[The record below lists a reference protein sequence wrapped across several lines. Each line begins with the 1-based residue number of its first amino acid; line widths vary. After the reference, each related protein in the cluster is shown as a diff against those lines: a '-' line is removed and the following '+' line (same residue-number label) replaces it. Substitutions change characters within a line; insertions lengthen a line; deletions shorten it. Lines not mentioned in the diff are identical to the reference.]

1 MDTGLKLYL
10 YQRNTLFK
18 KIAFS
23 NNKKHLVV
31 IGSGDQASIK
41 LSNKLISSNHVQLVY
56 DTNNK
61 LHLQDLNSTNGTFLN
76 GEKISSSKTYIVN
89 PKDTIQL
96 AAADGVLIVVEALAS
111 TPIKENKVNILD
123 KLKNKSKVVIGRATD
138 CDVILHSESVSR
150 QHAEVTKN
158 MKGSYFIKDL
168 NSTNGTFVNGHKV
181 KGSQTILLTD
191 KIFIGK
197 LQLSLGGVTKDLS
210 EELAICVKG
219 IEKEFVNN
227 GNTIKVLSKMD
238 LAIPSKSL
246 LAIMGPSGCG
256 KTTLMNT
263 LNGVSPA
270 TNGKV
275 YLFGQELI
283 SNYEYLKTQ
292 IGYVPQDDT
301 IHRQLT
307 VRQSLY
313 YTAKLRL
320 NNFTESEIDAKI
332 DKILDQLGVL
342 HVKNN
347 LISKISGGQRKRVC
361 IAVELLSE
369 PLILFLDEPTSPLD
383 PQTIEDFLNILKDLS
398 NRGTTVVMVTH
409 KPEDLDYM
417 DEVIFLAKGG
427 FPAYFG
433 DSKSYKSYFGVKTAV
448 SVFSL
453 LSDSYWKDK
462 YRNPRPVSVV
472 TETENT
478 LSKSLNKSFL
488 EQYTWLSKRYFK
500 IKTNDKVNS
509 LVMLLQAPI
518 IAMLICI
525 IFDNITP
532 AVPFITALSAI
543 WFGTNNA
550 AREIVSELSIYK
562 RERMF
567 NMDISPY
574 VLSKISVLAFFSI
587 VQSAIFIGILYL
599 RYSSNDSI
607 LDYKDPFSA
616 FIWMSFLS
624 IAATFLGLL
633 LSATLATAE
642 KVMTIVPIVLIP
654 QIMLAGLVAKINTP
668 YVELI
673 SYLTFTRWGT
683 EGFNAIQKE
692 VIILKPNITLEPVE
706 TVSNA
711 IDNLKSQFY
720 EEYSTWFGDFA
731 GSLMLDTIAVLILM
745 ALMTYFIF
753 KQLKKKVEVL

>member
-1 MDTGLKLYL
+1 M
-10 YQRNTLFK
+10 
-18 KIAFS
+18 
-23 NNKKHLVV
+23 
-31 IGSGDQASIK
+31 
-41 LSNKLISSNHVQLVY
+41 
-56 DTNNK
+56 
-61 LHLQDLNSTNGTFLN
+61 
-76 GEKISSSKTYIVN
+76 
-89 PKDTIQL
+89 
-96 AAADGVLIVVEALAS
+96 
-111 TPIKENKVNILD
+111 
-123 KLKNKSKVVIGRATD
+123 
-138 CDVILHSESVSR
+138 
-150 QHAEVTKN
+150 
-158 MKGSYFIKDL
+158 
-168 NSTNGTFVNGHKV
+168 
-181 KGSQTILLTD
+181 
-191 KIFIGK
+191 
-197 LQLSLGGVTKDLS
+197 
-210 EELAICVKG
+210 
-219 IEKEFVNN
+219 
-227 GNTIKVLSKMD
+227 
-238 LAIPSKSL
+238 
-246 LAIMGPSGCG
+246 
-256 KTTLMNT
+256 
-263 LNGVSPA
+263 
-270 TNGKV
+270 
-275 YLFGQELI
+275 
-283 SNYEYLKTQ
+283 
-292 IGYVPQDDT
+292 
-301 IHRQLT
+301 
-307 VRQSLY
+307 
-313 YTAKLRL
+313 RL

-692 VIILKPNITLEPVE
+692 VVILKPNMAFETVE

-731 GSLMLDTIAVLILM
+731 GTLMLDTMAVLILM

>member
-1 MDTGLKLYL
+1 MRSGLKLYL
-10 YQRNTLFK
+10 YQSNTLFK

-23 NNKKHLVV
+23 NDQKYVVV
-31 IGSGDQASIK
+31 IGTGDQATLK
-41 LSNKLISSNHVQLVY
+41 LNNKLISSNHAQLVY
-56 DTNNK
+56 DTKNQ

-76 GEKISSSKTYIVN
+76 GAKISPSKTYLVN
-89 PKDTIQL
+89 SKDTIQL
-96 AAADGVLIVVEALAS
+96 AAANGVLIVVEAL
-111 TPIKENKVNILD
+111 TGNPIEEDKVNILD
-123 KLKNKSKVVIGRATD
+123 KLKSKSKVVIGRAD
-138 CDVILHSESVSR
+138 ECDVILNNGSVSR

-158 MKGSYFIKDL
+158 NNGSYSIKDL
-168 NSTNGTFVNGHKV
+168 NSTNGTFVNGRKI
-181 KGSQTILLTD
+181 KGLQTIVHAD

-197 LQLSLGGVTKDLS
+197 LLLSLDGVTKDLS
-210 EELAICVKG
+210 EELAICVKD
-219 IEKEFVNN
+219 IEKVFINN
-227 GNTIKVLSKMD
+227 GKETKVLNEMD

-307 VRQSLY
+307 VKQSLY

-320 NNFTESEIDAKI
+320 SNFTESEIDNKI
-332 DKILDQLGVL
+332 EEILEKLGVL

-361 IAVELLSE
+361 IALELLSE

-398 NRGTTVVMVTH
+398 NRGTTVIMVTH
-409 KPEDLDYM
+409 KPEDLEYM

-453 LSDSYWKDK
+453 LSDSYWIKK
-462 YRNPRPVSVV
+462 YKNPRPVSKVP
-472 TETENT
+472 ETESP
-478 LSKSLNKSFL
+478 LSKSLNKSFI
-488 EQYTWLSKRYFK
+488 EQYIWLSKRYFK

-509 LVMLLQAPI
+509 FVMLLQAPI
-518 IAMLICI
+518 IAVLICLV
-525 IFDNITP
+525 FDQITP

-550 AREIVSELSIYK
+550 AREIVSELPIFK

-587 VQSAIFIGILYL
+587 IQSAIFIGILYL
-599 RYSSNDSI
+599 RYRSNDI
-607 LDYKDPFSA
+607 VDYNAPFSA

-683 EGFNAIQKE
+683 EGFNAIQEKV
-692 VIILKPNITLEPVE
+692 VISNLNAEDTA
-706 TVSNA
+706 SNA
-711 IDNLKSQFY
+711 IEQLKSQFY
-720 EEYSTWFGDFA
+720 KTEWFGDWA
-731 GSLMLDTIAVLILM
+731 GTLKLDIIAVFILM

>member
-1 MDTGLKLYL
+1 MSKGLKLYL
-10 YQRNTLFK
+10 YQDNSLFK
-18 KIAFS
+18 KIALA
-23 NNKKHLVV
+23 NNGNHNV
-31 IGSGDQASIK
+31 IIGTGNNSTIK
-41 LSNKLISSNHVQLVY
+41 LNNKLISSHHAQFIF
-56 DTNNK
+56 DTKGK
-61 LHLQDLNSTNGTFLN
+61 LHIQDLNSTNGTFLN
-76 GEKISSSKTYIVN
+76 GTKISPSKAYVVK

-96 AAADGVLIVVEALAS
+96 ASTNGILIVVEE
-111 TPIKENKVNILD
+111 IKKDSFNDRKVNIVE
-123 KLKNKSKVVIGRATD
+123 KLKLKSKVIIGRSND
-138 CDVILHSESVSR
+138 CDIILNNGSVSR
-150 QHAEVTKN
+150 KHAEVNKN
-158 MKGSYFIKDL
+158 SNGDYFIKDL
-168 NSTNGTFVNGHKV
+168 NSLNGIFVNGRKI
-181 KGSQTILLTD
+181 KGITKISLYD

-197 LQLSLGGVTKDLS
+197 LQLTLKGTAKDLS
-210 EELAICVKG
+210 EELAICTKG
-219 IEKEFVNN
+219 IQKIFIN
-227 GNTIKVLSKMD
+227 GKTTTKILNKID

-320 NNFTESEIDAKI
+320 NNLTDIEIDTKI
-332 DKILDQLGVL
+332 NKILDQLGVL

-361 IAVELLSE
+361 IALELLSD

-398 NRGTTVVMVTH
+398 SRGTTVIMVTH
-409 KPEDLDYM
+409 KPEDLEYM

-427 FPAYFG
+427 YPAYFG
-433 DSKSYKSYFGVKTAV
+433 DSKSYKNYFGVKTAV
-448 SVFSL
+448 AVFSL
-453 LSDSYWKDK
+453 LSDPNWISK
-462 YRNPRPVSVV
+462 YKNPRPVSKINKK
-472 TETENT
+472 ENT
-478 LSKSLNKSFL
+478 RAKSSNKSFFQ
-488 EQYTWLSKRYFK
+488 QYLWLSRRYFK
-500 IKTNDKVNS
+500 IKTNDRVNS
-509 LVMLLQAPI
+509 IVMLLQAPI
-518 IAMLICI
+518 IAILICI
-525 IFDNITP
+525 IFDEISS

-550 AREIVSELSIYK
+550 AREIVSELSIFK

-574 VLSKISVLAFFSI
+574 ILSKISVLAFFSI
-587 VQSAIFIGILYL
+587 IQSAIFIGILSV
-599 RYSSNDSI
+599 RYSSSDLVVYNEPI
-607 LDYKDPFSA
+607 FA

-624 IAATFLGLL
+624 VAATFLGLL
-633 LSATLATAE
+633 LSASLSTAE
-642 KVMTIVPIVLIP
+642 KVMTVVPIVLIP
-654 QIMLAGLVAKINTP
+654 QIMLAGLVAEINTII
-668 YVELI
+668 VELI

-683 EGFNAIQKE
+683 EGFNAIQDQIVVPQLNQMGIPTKVKSDAIVE
-692 VIILKPNITLEPVE
+692 LK
-706 TVSNA
+706 
-711 IDNLKSQFY
+711 KSFY
-720 EEYSTWFGDFA
+720 EEYPEWFGDLA
-731 GSLMLDTIAVLILM
+731 GMLKLDFIAVLILVI
-745 ALMTYFIF
+745 LMTYFIY
-753 KQLKKKVEVL
+753 KQLKRKVEVL

>member
-1 MDTGLKLYL
+1 MRTGLKLCL
-10 YQRNTLFK
+10 YQNNSLFK

-23 NNKKHLVV
+23 NDQNYAVV
-31 IGSGDQASIK
+31 IGTGDKASIK
-41 LSNKLISSNHVQLVY
+41 LNNKLISSNHAQLVY
-56 DTNNK
+56 DTKNQ
-61 LHLQDLNSTNGTFLN
+61 LHLQDLKSTNGTFLN
-76 GEKISSSKTYIVN
+76 GTKISPSKTYLVN
-89 PKDTIQL
+89 SKDTIQL
-96 AAADGVLIVVEALAS
+96 AAENGVLIVVEALTS
-111 TPIKENKVNILD
+111 KPVEEDGVNILD
-123 KLKNKSKVVIGRATD
+123 KLKTKSKVVIGRADD
-138 CDVILHSESVSR
+138 CDIVLNSGSVSR
-150 QHAEVTKN
+150 QHAEIQKLSDRTY
-158 MKGSYFIKDL
+158 SIKDL
-168 NSTNGTFVNGHKV
+168 NSTNGTFVNGRKI
-181 KGSQTILLTD
+181 KSSQSIVVSD

-219 IEKEFVNN
+219 IEKEFLN
-227 GNTIKVLSKMD
+227 GGNKIKVLNKMD

-307 VRQSLY
+307 VKQSLY

-320 NNFTESEIDAKI
+320 NNFTELEIDTKI
-332 DKILDQLGVL
+332 DKILEELGVL

-361 IAVELLSE
+361 IALELLSE

-433 DSKSYKSYFGVKTAV
+433 DSKSYKNYFGVNTAV

-453 LSDSYWKDK
+453 LSDPFWKEK
-462 YRNPRPVSVV
+462 YKNPRPVSEIP
-472 TETENT
+472 ETENSQ
-478 LSKSLNKSFL
+478 SKSLNKPFF
-488 EQYTWLSKRYFK
+488 EQYKWLSKRYFK

-509 LVMLLQAPI
+509 IIMLLQAPI
-518 IAMLICI
+518 IAILICL
-525 IFDNITP
+525 IFENITP

-550 AREIVSELSIYK
+550 AREIVSELSIFK

-587 VQSAIFIGILYL
+587 IQSAIFIGILYIN
-599 RYSSNDSI
+599 YSLGDKI
-607 LDYKDPFSA
+607 LAYNTPFLS

-633 LSATLATAE
+633 LSASLATAE

-654 QIMLAGLVAKINTP
+654 QIMLAGLVAKISTLP
-668 YVELI
+668 VEII

-683 EGFNAIQKE
+683 EGFNNIQQE
-692 VIILKPNITLEPVE
+692 VVVSKANEALEIE
-706 TVSNA
+706 DTASNA
-711 IDNLKSQFY
+711 IEELKNQFY
-720 EEYSTWFGDFA
+720 GDYTNWFGEWA
-731 GSLMLDTIAVLILM
+731 GTLKLDTTAVFILIGI
-745 ALMTYFIF
+745 MTYFIF

>member
-1 MDTGLKLYL
+1 MHTGLKLYL
-10 YQRNTLFK
+10 YQNNTLFK

-23 NNKKHLVV
+23 NDQKYVIVV
-31 IGSGDQASIK
+31 GSGEEASIK
-41 LSNKLISSNHVQLVY
+41 LNNKLISSNHAQLVY
-56 DTNNK
+56 DTKNQ

-76 GEKISSSKTYIVN
+76 GIKISPSKTYIVN

-96 AAADGVLIVVEALAS
+96 AAADGILIVLETLANNDVEQG
-111 TPIKENKVNILD
+111 KVNILD
-123 KLKNKSKVVIGRATD
+123 QLKNKSKVVIGRTD
-138 CDVILHSESVSR
+138 ECDVVLNSGSVSR
-150 QHAEVTKN
+150 RHAEIQKLSDGTY
-158 MKGSYFIKDL
+158 SIKDL
-168 NSTNGTFVNGHKV
+168 NSTNGTFVNGRKV
-181 KGSQTILLTD
+181 KISQTIIDSD
-191 KIFIGK
+191 KICIGK
-197 LQLSLGGVTKDLS
+197 LRLSLGGATKDLS

-219 IEKEFVNN
+219 IEKEFLN
-227 GNTIKVLSKMD
+227 GGKKIKVLSKMD

-307 VRQSLY
+307 VKQSLY

-320 NNFTESEIDAKI
+320 NNFTELEIDTKI
-332 DKILDQLGVL
+332 DKILEQLGVL

-361 IAVELLSE
+361 IALELLSE

-433 DSKSYKSYFGVKTAV
+433 DSKSYKNYFGVNTAI

-453 LSDSYWKDK
+453 LSDPFWIEK
-462 YRNPRPVSVV
+462 YKNPRPVSKVP
-472 TETENT
+472 EAENSQ
-478 LSKSLNKSFL
+478 SKSLNKSFF
-488 EQYTWLSKRYFK
+488 EQYKWLSKRYFK
-500 IKTNDKVNS
+500 IKTNDKINS
-509 LVMLLQAPI
+509 IIMLLQAPI
-518 IAMLICI
+518 IALLICL
-525 IFDNITP
+525 IFENITP
-532 AVPFITALSAI
+532 AVPFISALSAI

-550 AREIVSELSIYK
+550 AREIVSELSIFK

-587 VQSAIFIGILYL
+587 IQSVIFIGILYVN
-599 RYSSNDSI
+599 YSSGNDI
-607 LDYKDPFSA
+607 LAYKSPLIA

-633 LSATLATAE
+633 LSASLATAE

-654 QIMLAGLVAKINTP
+654 QIMLAGLVAKISTLH
-668 YVELI
+668 VEII
-673 SYLTFTRWGT
+673 SYLTLTRWGT
-683 EGFNAIQKE
+683 EGFNNIQEE
-692 VIILKPNITLEPVE
+692 VVIPKLNAAFEFEDKA
-706 TVSNA
+706 SNA
-711 IDNLKSQFY
+711 IEELNGKFY
-720 EEYSTWFGDFA
+720 EDYTEWFGEWS
-731 GSLMLDTIAVLILM
+731 GTLKLDTTAVLILM
-745 ALMTYFIF
+745 GVMTYFIF

>member
-1 MDTGLKLYL
+1 MRSGLKLYL
-10 YQRNTLFK
+10 YQSNTLFK

-23 NNKKHLVV
+23 NDQKYVVV
-31 IGSGDQASIK
+31 IGTGDQASLK
-41 LSNKLISSNHVQLVY
+41 LNNKLISSSHAQLVY
-56 DTNNK
+56 DTKNQ

-76 GEKISSSKTYIVN
+76 GTKISPSKTYLVN
-89 PKDTIQL
+89 SKDTIQL
-96 AAADGVLIVVEALAS
+96 AAANGVLIVVEAL
-111 TPIKENKVNILD
+111 TGNPVEEDKVNILE
-123 KLKNKSKVVIGRATD
+123 KLKTKSKVVIGRADD
-138 CDVILHSESVSR
+138 CDIVLNSGSVSR

-158 MKGSYFIKDL
+158 NNGSYSIKDL
-168 NSTNGTFVNGHKV
+168 NSTNGTFVNGRKI
-181 KGSQTILLTD
+181 KGLQTIVHAD

-197 LQLSLGGVTKDLS
+197 LQLSLEGVTKDLS
-210 EELAICVKG
+210 EELAICAKG
-219 IEKEFVNN
+219 ITKVYLKRN
-227 GNTIKVLSKMD
+227 GEDKIALTKMD
-238 LAIPSKSL
+238 ISVPSKSL
-246 LAIMGPSGCG
+246 LAIMGPSGGG
-256 KTTLMNT
+256 KSTLMKV

-270 TNGKV
+270 TEGKV

-283 SNYEYLKTQ
+283 SNYEFIKTK
-292 IGYVPQDDT
+292 IGYVPQDD
-301 IHRQLT
+301 IVHPQLT
-307 VRQSLY
+307 VRDSLY
-313 YTAKLRL
+313 FTAKLRL
-320 NNFTESEIDAKI
+320 NNITDFEIEKKI
-332 DKILDQLGVL
+332 DEILEELDISDTKKQLT
-342 HVKNN
+342 
-347 LISKISGGQRKRVC
+347 SAISGGQRKRVC
-361 IAVELLSE
+361 IALELLSD

-383 PQTIEDFLNILKDLS
+383 PQTVEGILNILKQLS
-398 NRGTTVVMVTH
+398 QKGTTIVMVTH
-409 KPEDLDYM
+409 KPSDLEYM

-433 DSKSYKSYFGVKTAV
+433 DSKSYKNYFGVKTAV

-453 LSDSYWKDK
+453 LSDSHWTKK
-462 YRNPRPVSVV
+462 YKNPRPVSKVP
-472 TETENT
+472 ETDSL
-478 LSKSLNKSFL
+478 LSKSLNKSFI
-488 EQYTWLSKRYFK
+488 EQYIWLSKRYFK

-509 LVMLLQAPI
+509 FVMLLQAPI
-518 IAMLICI
+518 IAVLICLV
-525 IFDNITP
+525 FDQITP

-550 AREIVSELSIYK
+550 AREIVSELPIFK

-587 VQSAIFIGILYL
+587 IQSAIFIGILYL
-599 RYSSNDSI
+599 RYRSNDI
-607 LDYKDPFSA
+607 VDYNAPFSA

-654 QIMLAGLVAKINTP
+654 QIMLAGLVAKISTP

-683 EGFNAIQKE
+683 EGFNAIQEKV
-692 VIILKPNITLEPVE
+692 VISNLNAEDTA
-706 TVSNA
+706 SNA
-711 IDNLKSQFY
+711 IEQLKSQFY
-720 EEYSTWFGDFA
+720 KTEWFGDWA
-731 GSLMLDTIAVLILM
+731 GTLKLDIIAVFILM